1 MLDSSN
7 MRGDLKTIVKR
18 RLAELGINPF
28 EAARRGRLERSFVND
43 ILNGKKHSIRG
54 DNATKLATALE
65 VDVVYLLSQ
74 RDPPP
79 EDAELVRHFHHAS
92 PEAQRIVK
100 TILGISADVDQIEDW
115 KNR

>member
-1 MLDSSN
+1 
-7 MRGDLKTIVKR
+7 MRGDLKTIVQR

-28 EAARRGRLERSFVND
+28 EAARRGHLERSFVND

-74 RDPPP
+74 RDPLP
-79 EDAELVRHFHHAS
+79 EDAELLKRFHQS
-92 PEAQRIVK
+92 SSETQRIIK
-100 TILGISADVDQIEDW
+100 TILGVAPSASQID
-115 KNR
+115 